1 MAAAN
6 DTKYGLVAG
15 LWTTNVSRALRVS
28 QQIEAGLVSVNTFRP
43 VHWSLP
49 YGGWKMS
56 GIGRENGMAAIE
68 EYTEL
73 RTVFIEI

>member
-1 MAAAN
+1 
-6 DTKYGLVAG
+6 
-15 LWTTNVSRALRVS
+15 
-28 QQIEAGLVSVNTFRP
+28 